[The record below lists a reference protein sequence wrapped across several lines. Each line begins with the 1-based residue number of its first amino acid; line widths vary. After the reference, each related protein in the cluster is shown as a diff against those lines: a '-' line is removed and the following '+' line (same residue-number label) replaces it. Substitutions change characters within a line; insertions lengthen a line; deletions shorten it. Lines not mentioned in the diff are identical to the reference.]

1 MKNLMEDTCASDNGS
16 EVPAGQQCPQSGC
29 EMGIYVR
36 AKWAKGET
44 GSHKDKIDPTSVSQ
58 CLQAWDVDDLK
69 KGLVPFSMALHT
81 RLAQDAKKLKEELG
95 QAAEPQA
102 SGGPTPAHW
111 ARRSATRNWH
121 PPLTR
126 AWSPLLPEC
135 LPVSRWPILTSKHAE
150 KEFLGMLFYRSW
162 VDTTENHHI
171 KQR

>member
-16 EVPAGQQCPQSGC
+16 EVPAGQV
-29 EMGIYVR
+29 GIYVR

-69 KGLVPFSMALHT
+69 NGLIPFSVALHT
-81 RLAQDAKKLKEELG
+81 LLAQDDKKLKGELG
-95 QAAEPQA
+95 WAAGLQA

-111 ARRSATRNWH
+111 ARRSATMNWH

-126 AWSPLLPEC
+126 AWSPLLHEC
-135 LPVSRWPILTSKHAE
+135 LPVSRWQILTSKHAE
-150 KEFLGMLFYRSW
+150 ELLGMLFYRSW